1 METHPSL
8 TTSESLSI
16 SSAITPF
23 YTTSSLPMRI
33 VTIIA
38 QITLA
43 IAMAFGGYKL
53 YAWHQAHPGA
63 NDPVE
68 VVVQAPSSGLTP
80 QQEEAQEVIK
90 QWMKDNIRDRSAS
103 IGRWSQVVPV
113 HGRSCVVASIE
124 GKLRS
129 GKKLIRT
136 YVFEYQGK
144 DLHDIKV
151 GAEYLEALAS
161 EARSATT
168 TEQDVAIK
176 NTIEH
181 LKLLIAQVGKDDS
194 PM

>member
-1 METHPSL
+1 
-8 TTSESLSI
+8 
-16 SSAITPF
+16 
-23 YTTSSLPMRI
+23 MRI
-33 VTIIA
+33 VTLVA
-38 QITLA
+38 QIILA
-43 IAMAFGGYKL
+43 VGLAYGGIWL
-53 YAWHQAHPGA
+53 YQWHRDHPGA
-63 NDPVE
+63 NNPVE
-68 VVVQAPSSGLTP
+68 VVVQAPSSGLSP

-103 IGRWSQVVPV
+103 VGRWSEIVPV
-113 HGRSCVVASIE
+113 RGRSCVVASIE

-144 DLHDIKV
+144 DLHDIKI
-151 GAEYLEALAS
+151 GPEYLEALAT
-161 EARSATT
+161 EARSAAT

>member
-1 METHPSL
+1 
-8 TTSESLSI
+8 
-16 SSAITPF
+16 
-23 YTTSSLPMRI
+23 MRI

-38 QITLA
+38 QISLA
-43 IAMAFGGYKL
+43 IALAVGGFKL
-53 YAWHQAHPGA
+53 YQWHKANPGA
-63 NDPVE
+63 NDRVE
-68 VVVQAPSSGLTP
+68 EVVQAPSSGLTP
-80 QQEEAQEVIK
+80 EQEEAQTVIK

-103 IGRWSQVVPV
+103 IGRWSQIVPV
-113 HGRSCVVASIE
+113 RGRSCVVASIE

-129 GKKLIRT
+129 GKKLVRT

-151 GAEYLEALAS
+151 APEYLEGLAS
-161 EARSATT
+161 DARSATT

-181 LKLLIAQVGKDDS
+181 LKLIIAQVGKDDS